1 MRALLL
7 AAGLLAAGSVS
18 AETFVLAPETITE
31 WKPVF
36 GTVEPRSEVPARAR
50 IGGVIDALLVTEG
63 DAVAAGQR
71 IATVR
76 DEKIGFQIVAFD
88 AQIAALKAQLATAE
102 TELGRGEALVERGV
116 TTAQQL
122 DQLRTAVDV
131 TRGQLAAAEAG
142 RAVVVQQAA
151 EGDVLAPE
159 DGRVLTVPVT
169 RGAVILAG
177 EPVASIA
184 SGGLF
189 LRLAV
194 PERHAADLKE
204 GDRIRIGSVSAAPE
218 GRLAKLYPE
227 IAGGRVTADVEVV
240 GLPDAFVNARVP
252 VELPVGERQALL
264 VPAAAVM
271 TRSGLDF
278 VTVVEGGVEGGAPV
292 ERAVVPGEAVGDR
305 VEILTGLAPGDTVVV
320 P

>member
-7 AAGLLAAGSVS
+7 AASLIAAGPVS
-18 AETFVLAPETITE
+18 AESLVLAPETITE

-36 GTVEPRSEVPARAR
+36 GTVEPRNEVPARAR

-63 DAVAAGQR
+63 AAVTAGQR

-76 DEKIGFQIVAFD
+76 DEKIGFQIAAFD
-88 AQIAALKAQLATAE
+88 AEIAALGAQVATAE
-102 TELGRGEALVERGV
+102 TDLGRVKALVERGV
-116 TTAQQL
+116 ATQQQL
-122 DQLRTAVDV
+122 DQLRTTVDV
-131 TRGQLAAAEAG
+131 VRGQLAAAEAG
-142 RAVVVQQAA
+142 RAVVVQHAA

-177 EPVASIA
+177 EPVATIA

-194 PERHAADLKE
+194 PERHAGDLKE
-204 GDRIRIGSVSAAPE
+204 GDPIRIGTAGAATE
-218 GRLAKLYPE
+218 GRLAKLYPQ
-227 IAGGRVTADVEVV
+227 IAGGRVTADVEVAD
-240 GLPDAFVNARVP
+240 LPDAFVNARIP
-252 VELPVGERQALL
+252 VELPVGERLALL
-264 VPAAAVM
+264 VPSAAVT
-271 TRSGLDF
+271 TRSGIDF
-278 VTVVEGGVEGGAPV
+278 VTVVEGGAEV
-292 ERAVVPGEAVGDR
+292 ERAVLLGEAVGER
-305 VEILTGLAPGDTVVV
+305 VEILTGLAAGDTVVV